1 MRGERNKSMNADENA
16 KDKTPL
22 DPAQAANEN
31 EAATGRQGGAQGGA
45 YVDERIGL
53 EVQIAELETQA
64 AALKDKYLRAHAEME
79 NTRRRAEKDVADA
92 RNFSIAGFA
101 RDMLA
106 VADNLGRALEAVDPA
121 LREAAD
127 ATLKGLLE
135 GVELTSR
142 ELAKTLEKHGVR
154 LLDPLNQKFDPNFH
168 QAMFEV
174 PDDSVPSGTVKQVV
188 QPGYAIGERVLRP
201 ALVGIA
207 KGGPKTAPANGG
219 EVDKTA

>member
-1 MRGERNKSMNADENA
+1 MMNSDENN
-16 KDKTPL
+16 KPI
-22 DPAQAANEN
+22 DPSQAANEN
-31 EAATGRQGGAQGGA
+31 APESRQGGA

-53 EVQIAELETQA
+53 EVQIGELEGQV

-121 LREAAD
+121 IREAAD
-127 ATLKGLLE
+127 TTLKTLLD
-135 GVELTSR
+135 GVELTNR

-154 LLDPLNQKFDPNFH
+154 LLNPVDQKFDPNFH
-168 QAMFEV
+168 QAMFEIPDETV
-174 PDDSVPSGTVKQVV
+174 PAGTVKQVV
-188 QPGYAIGERVLRP
+188 QPGYAIGDRVLRP
-201 ALVGIA
+201 AMVGIS
-207 KGGPKTAPANGG
+207 KGGPKATANGG
-219 EVDKTA
+219 EVDKSA

>member
-1 MRGERNKSMNADENA
+1 MRGERNPEMMNSDENN
-16 KDKTPL
+16 KPSI

-31 EAATGRQGGAQGGA
+31 APESRQGGA

-53 EVQIAELETQA
+53 EVQIGELEGQVA
-64 AALKDKYLRAHAEME
+64 SLKDKYLRAHAEME

-121 LREAAD
+121 IREAAD
-127 ATLKGLLE
+127 NTLKTLLE
-135 GVELTSR
+135 GVELTNR

-154 LLDPLNQKFDPNFH
+154 LLDPIDQKFDPNFH
-168 QAMFEV
+168 QAMFEI
-174 PDDSVPSGTVKQVV
+174 PDESVPAGTVKQVV
-188 QPGYAIGERVLRP
+188 QPGYAIGDRVLRP
-201 ALVGIA
+201 AMVGIS
-207 KGGPKTAPANGG
+207 KGGPKASAN
-219 EVDKTA
+219 EVDKSA

>member
-1 MRGERNKSMNADENA
+1 MMNSDDNA
-16 KDKTPL
+16 KDKAPI

-31 EAATGRQGGAQGGA
+31 EATTGRKGGAQSGA

-64 AALKDKYLRAHAEME
+64 AALKDKYLRAYAEME

-106 VADNLGRALEAVDPA
+106 VADNFERALSAIDPA
-121 LREAAD
+121 IREAAD
-127 ATLKGLLE
+127 TSMKTLLE
-135 GVELTSR
+135 GIELTNR

-154 LLDPLNQKFDPNFH
+154 KLEPMDQKFDPNFH
-168 QAMFEV
+168 QAMFEI
-174 PDDSVPSGTVKQVV
+174 PDDSVPAGTVKQVV
-188 QPGYAIGERVLRP
+188 QPGYAIGDRVLRP
-201 ALVGIA
+201 ALVGVA
-207 KGGPKTAPANGG
+207 KGGPKAPAGNGA
-219 EVDKTA
+219 EVDKSA

>member
-1 MRGERNKSMNADENA
+1 MRDERNPEIMNSDES
-16 KDKTPL
+16 KKPSI

-31 EAATGRQGGAQGGA
+31 APESRQGSGA

-53 EVQIAELETQA
+53 EVQIGELEGQV

-106 VADNLGRALEAVDPA
+106 VADNLGRALQAVDPA
-121 LREAAD
+121 IREAAD
-127 ATLKGLLE
+127 NTFKTLLE
-135 GVELTSR
+135 GVELTNR

-154 LLDPLNQKFDPNFH
+154 LLDPMDQKFDPNFH
-168 QAMFEV
+168 QAMFEI
-174 PDDSVPSGTVKQVV
+174 PDESVPAGIVKQVI
-188 QPGYAIGERVLRP
+188 QPGYAIGDRVLRP
-201 ALVGIA
+201 AMVGVT
-207 KGGPKTAPANGG
+207 KGGPKAAPASGG
-219 EVDKTA
+219 EVDKSA

>member
-1 MRGERNKSMNADENA
+1 MNADENN
-16 KDKTPL
+16 KDKGL

-31 EAATGRQGGAQGGA
+31 EAAAGRQGGA

-53 EVQIAELETQA
+53 EVQIGELEGQVA
-64 AALKDKYLRAHAEME
+64 SLKDKYLRAHAEME

-121 LREAAD
+121 IREAAD
-127 ATLKGLLE
+127 NTLKTLLE
-135 GVELTSR
+135 GVELTNR
-142 ELAKTLEKHGVR
+142 ELAKSLEKHGVR
-154 LLDPLNQKFDPNFH
+154 LLDPVGQKFDPNFH
-168 QAMFEV
+168 QAMFEIPDETV
-174 PDDSVPSGTVKQVV
+174 PAGTVKQVI

-201 ALVGIA
+201 AMVGIA
-207 KGGPKTAPANGG
+207 KGGPKAAPAANGG
-219 EVDKTA
+219 EVDKSA

>member
-1 MRGERNKSMNADENA
+1 MTADDNANDKS
-16 KDKTPL
+16 PL
-22 DPAQAANEN
+22 DPTQAANEN
-31 EAATGRQGGAQGGA
+31 EAATGRQGGA

-64 AALKDKYLRAHAEME
+64 AALKDKYLRAYAEME

-106 VADNLGRALEAVDPA
+106 VADNFERALSAIDPA
-121 LREAAD
+121 VREAAD
-127 ATLKGLLE
+127 NTTKTLLDGI
-135 GVELTSR
+135 ELTNR

-154 LLDPLNQKFDPNFH
+154 KLEPMDQKFDPNFH
-168 QAMFEV
+168 QAMFEI
-174 PDDSVPSGTVKQVV
+174 PDDTVPAGTVKQVV
-188 QPGYAIGERVLRP
+188 QPGYAIGDRVLRP
-201 ALVGIA
+201 ALVGVA
-207 KGGPKTAPANGG
+207 KGGPKAAPANGP

>member
-1 MRGERNKSMNADENA
+1 MNSDEKS
-16 KDKTPL
+16 KDKDPL

-31 EAATGRQGGAQGGA
+31 EAAHGRQGLNQGGA

-53 EVQIAELETQA
+53 EVQISELETQA

-121 LREAAD
+121 IREAAD
-127 ATLKGLLE
+127 DTFKTLLE
-135 GVELTSR
+135 GVELTNR

-174 PDDSVPSGTVKQVV
+174 PDDTVPAGTVKQVV
-188 QPGYAIGERVLRP
+188 QPGYAIGDRVLRP
-201 ALVGIA
+201 AMVGIA
-207 KGGPKTAPANGG
+207 KGGPKAGSANGG
-219 EVDKTA
+219 EVDKSA

>member
-1 MRGERNKSMNADENA
+1 MTADENA
-16 KDKTPL
+16 KHPV

-31 EAATGRQGGAQGGA
+31 APETRQGGA

-53 EVQIAELETQA
+53 ETQIGELEGQVA
-64 AALKDKYLRAHAEME
+64 SLKDKYLRAHAEME

-106 VADNLGRALEAVDPA
+106 VADNLGRALDAVDPA
-121 LREAAD
+121 VREAAD
-127 ATLKGLLE
+127 NTLKTLLE

-154 LLDPLNQKFDPNFH
+154 LLDPIGQKFDPNFH
-168 QAMFEV
+168 QAMFEIPDETV
-174 PDDSVPSGTVKQVV
+174 PAGTVKQVV
-188 QPGYAIGERVLRP
+188 QLGYAIGERVLRP

-207 KGGPKTAPANGG
+207 KGGPKPAPANGG
-219 EVDKTA
+219 EVDKSA

>member
-1 MRGERNKSMNADENA
+1 MRGERNQEMMNSDENN
-16 KDKTPL
+16 KSI

-31 EAATGRQGGAQGGA
+31 APESRSGGA

-53 EVQIAELETQA
+53 EVQIADLETQA

-127 ATLKGLLE
+127 NTLRTLLE
-135 GVELTSR
+135 GVELTNR

-154 LLDPLNQKFDPNFH
+154 LLNPMDQKFDPNFH
-168 QAMFEV
+168 QAMFEI
-174 PDDSVPSGTVKQVV
+174 PDESVPAGTVKQVV
-188 QPGYAIGERVLRP
+188 QPGYAIGDRVLRP
-201 ALVGIA
+201 AMVGIS
-207 KGGPKTAPANGG
+207 KGGPKAAANGG
-219 EVDKTA
+219 EVDKSA